1 MYACMYVCMH
11 VMYVCMCMYVCACM
25 CTRIHVNT
33 HKRTQGMP
41 EMNAKL
47 RKAEVEADKARL
59 TMACELY
66 HFLMTADQVTIDTR
80 LASAAAAALRPAVS
94 ASARELGLSVDVTQS
109 LQDLETLDESKF
121 YGCQPP
127 CICVCTH
134 RHRESVCVRAI
145 ARYMYT
151 YRWRERKRVSV
162 REKRGRKGERER
174 SLHVA
179 QL

>member
-1 MYACMYVCMH
+1 
-11 VMYVCMCMYVCACM
+11 
-25 CTRIHVNT
+25 
-33 HKRTQGMP
+33 
-41 EMNAKL
+41 MNAKL

-151 YRWRERKRVSV
+151 YRWRERKRVSE
-162 REKRGRKGERER
+162 RERGRKGGRER
-174 SLHVA
+174 SWQVA

>member
-1 MYACMYVCMH
+1 MYV
-11 VMYVCMCMYVCACM
+11 YVCVL
-25 CTRIHVNT
+25 HVNA
-33 HKRTQGMP
+33 HKRIQGMP

-94 ASARELGLSVDVTQS
+94 ASARELGLSVDVTKS

-127 CICVCTH
+127 CICVCMH
-134 RHRESVCVRAI
+134 HHREFVYARAI
-145 ARYMYT
+145 ARYIYT
-151 YRWRERKRVSV
+151 NGCRERKRVSV
-162 REKRGRKGERER
+162 REKKARKGERER
-174 SLHVA
+174 ILHVA
-179 QL
+179 QS